1 MNRKRLIF
9 LIKLLVSCAIVAI
22 IYAKVV
28 GREGSG
34 ELQARLSQ
42 LSWPWLLAAA
52 GMQLCAILCSVY
64 RWDRLLVGQGV
75 HAPHRHLLGSFMI
88 GRFFGAFTPGGWT
101 GLNGYRLYDIAV
113 QTGKTARSAAAIGTE
128 MVLGQLSFGAVLV
141 GGSIWGLNVLGVEG
155 VILVDAFFVGLIA
168 LGILLLVRPTLF
180 RKLAALLPP
189 AFRSRLQ
196 TTLDAVCAY
205 QGKGGLVAL
214 AALLGMGTHAFNNLI
229 YVCTARALGVELGIG
244 EVFFVSAMQI
254 FSTLLPA
261 SVNGIGVR
269 EATAV
274 ALYTRLG
281 VPASVA
287 FLVPA
292 VGFALEMVISAFGGL
307 VFLLRR
313 VGYKVAIPVDDPERE
328 QLASAHVEHAPREAW
343 PRIARGVVVGCSGGL
358 LGGVLLGVGEAIVV
372 LAGGSGSSDYGVLA
386 YGAAAYG
393 AACALAGLLLGGAL
407 AWSGR
412 LMKRAAVP
420 EPVVYGRIAALLAS
434 GGAFAI
440 GAFRVRRDVFDELL
454 KWKSAQGLLVLA
466 GCLLAAA
473 LTYLLVSALAR
484 AVVARRPFRVLLRAW
499 SPALALAVLFA
510 LSIPRAEARPAPP
523 QQIGR
528 RPAAPAEAGN
538 VLFIVIDTLRAD
550 HLPLW
555 GYTKSRTPHL
565 DAFARDAIR
574 FDQAFANASWTRP
587 SFASLMTGRYP
598 ASHRTTRKSD
608 SLPDEIVTLAEAM
621 RDAGYAT
628 HGVVTNYNVA
638 PFFNFHQGFDE
649 YRYLEPDFV
658 LGAGDT
664 AAKLLF
670 VQLLRQKIEGL
681 RARSGR
687 VEPGSAYQDAGVVN
701 AEIARILDGAP
712 RAPFLLFAAYMDPHD
727 PYYPHPHDGTGYA
740 RAAHPRPDASEA
752 ARMIELYDGE
762 IEFWDEHFGKL
773 VADLKRRGLYED
785 LTIVITSDHGEE
797 FMDHGGFWHGTTLY
811 DEQIRVPLLL
821 KLPRG
826 ERGGSVVTHWVE
838 SVDVMPSLLRRNG
851 IGAPKGMQGKDLLQ
865 GSDSVYAEEDH
876 EGNVL
881 RALRLRRG
889 QSELKLI
896 EANEG
901 NPRGLQPFELFRM
914 DQDQR
919 ELVNLARD
927 DAATLGVA
935 VTNLEQRARETMV
948 GAATRQQLNVSADPA
963 AMQKLRA
970 LGYAGGDQN

>member
-9 LIKLLVSCAIVAI
+9 VIKLLLSCAIVAI

-28 GREGSG
+28 GRDGSG
-34 ELQARLSQ
+34 ELLARLGQ

-52 GMQLCAILCSVY
+52 AMQLSAILCSVY

-75 HAPHRHLLGSFMI
+75 HAPFRHLLGSFMI

-141 GGSIWGLNVLGVEG
+141 AGSIWGLNVLGVEG
-155 VILVDAFFVGLIA
+155 VILVDAFFVALIA
-168 LGILLLVRPTLF
+168 IGILLLVRPTLF
-180 RKLAALLPP
+180 RKLGALLPP

-205 QGKGGLVAL
+205 QGKGGLVTL

-292 VGFALEMVISAFGGL
+292 VGFAVEMAISAFGGL

-313 VGYKVAIPVDDPERE
+313 VGYKVAIRVDDPERE
-328 QLASAHVEHAPREAW
+328 QLASAHVEHAPPETW
-343 PRIARGVVVGCSGGL
+343 PSIVRGVVVGCSAGV

-454 KWKSAQGLLVLA
+454 KWKSVQGLLVLA
-466 GCLLAAA
+466 GCMLAAA

-499 SPALALAVLFA
+499 SPALVLAVPFA
-510 LSIPRAEARPAPP
+510 LSLPRAEARPAPP
-523 QQIGR
+523 QQSAR

-555 GYTKSRTPHL
+555 GYQGNRTPHL

-621 RDAGYAT
+621 QDAGYAT

-670 VQLLRQKIEGL
+670 VQALRQKIEAF
-681 RARSGR
+681 RAKRGQ
-687 VEPGSAYQDAGVVN
+687 VEPGSAYQDAERVN
-701 AEIARILDGAP
+701 AEIAGILDSKP
-712 RAPFLLFAAYMDPHD
+712 RPPFLLFAAYMDPHD
-727 PYYPHPHDGTGYA
+727 PYYPHPYDGTGYA
-740 RAAHPRPDASEA
+740 RAAHQKPDPSEA
-752 ARMIELYDGE
+752 ARMRELYDGE

-838 SVDVMPSLLRRNG
+838 SVDIMPSLLRRNG

-865 GSDSVYAEEDH
+865 ASDSVYAEEDH

-901 NPRGLQPFELFRM
+901 NPRGLQPYELFRM

-935 VTNLEQRARETMV
+935 VTNLEQRAKETV
-948 GAATRQQLNVSADPA
+948 IGAATRQQLNVSADPA